1 MINLG
6 INIGSNRTVYSI
18 CGYNQNGNFLTK
30 TLLNDASKRETP
42 SLLVFTNKERKAGS
56 TAVNDF
62 KANAESSFINI
73 SRLIGLNNLPNI
85 EEELKYSYVKY
96 DIKTEKDNNKRVVFK
111 FKFEE
116 EFIQAESNEIIAAYI
131 QKINKQYVKYHS
143 DFQFENLTIS
153 VPDFYTLAQK
163 QTIKIILQAVGAKK
177 INIINESTAITF
189 YYGYNR
195 YNDFFKQNKEKVI
208 INVVFV
214 DIGHSKTTFIL
225 SQLKYNEFKVLLV
238 KSIPYLGGRDFDEII
253 FKYVKI
259 QFKNQFGIDFPEN
272 IPKKKVFVFQ
282 NIKKCRENLSINQEM
297 EIKLDSFYNDNDFT
311 VKLSRDKFEG
321 LVFNLFEIFSNEF
334 HSFIKLC
341 IKKVKKIDNIE
352 MVGGLARTPLIENC
366 LTQITKLKLSKTN
379 LVDECTAIGGALFN
393 FYNNWIDGKEKN
405 FPIKNFKQIEGYNYE
420 NIYYEI
426 INKYSISKSNS
437 NNIENSPLPNFKE
450 LNEDYHLK
458 LAFEKGK
465 ALPLYC
471 TIKLNLTENANDN
484 SQIISF
490 SRKDD
495 QKNKIVLINFKIFLP
510 TYKQNTE
517 YTEKSNYQSK
527 SNHLHQNNLENKKS
541 QEYNI
546 YFYLNHCGYI
556 NLYKKQNF
564 KNEET
569 IKDYKIID
577 QELIDEFDCDNIIKT
592 IINFINKIE
601 NIDKNEN
608 KLQEEKN
615 KLSSLFYE
623 QRSLIRSGSMR
634 EITILNDQMNSI
646 ERDLRN
652 LNKII
657 NKNEVKIGIEKI
669 KGKLDKVKRS
679 ISEKNNKRMIS
690 KSMIDNDEKYEID
703 YYKKKNNQTK
713 KRNIDWTPNLYT
725 YKKEDKVHDN
735 SFIKSN
741 NINNIINN
749 NKNEQK
755 KANFYN
761 KIPPNK
767 TQNPQ
772 INFEFYNK
780 KGDMKKDNYNFF
792 YGDQY
797 MP

>member
-85 EEELKYSYVKY
+85 KEELKYSYVKS
-96 DIKTEKDNNKRVVFK
+96 DIKTEKNNNKRVVFN

-208 INVVFV
+208 NVVFV

-225 SQLKYNEFKVLLV
+225 SQLKFNEFKVLYV

-253 FKYVKI
+253 FEYVKV

-272 IPKKKVFVFQ
+272 IPKKKVIAFQ
-282 NIKKCRENLSINQEM
+282 NIKKCRENLSINNEM
-297 EIKLDSFYNDNDFT
+297 EIKLDSFYQDMDFT

-321 LVFNLFEIFSNEF
+321 LVFNLFKIFSNEF
-334 HSFIKLC
+334 HSFLNVCKN
-341 IKKVKKIDNIE
+341 KVKNIDNIE

-393 FYNNWIDGKEKN
+393 FYNNWIDGKETN
-405 FPIKNFKQIEGYNYE
+405 FPINGFKQIKGYNYE

-426 INKYSISKSNS
+426 INKNSINS
-437 NNIENSPLPNFKE
+437 ITPLPPNLKE
-450 LNEDYHLK
+450 LKKDNNNPI
-458 LAFEKGK
+458 LAFDKGD
-465 ALPLYC
+465 ALPAYHN
-471 TIKLNLTENANDN
+471 ILNVIDNNNDN

-490 SRKDD
+490 FRKDNL
-495 QKNKIVLINFKIFLP
+495 KNKIVLINYKFFFP
-510 TYKQNTE
+510 TYSE
-517 YTEKSNYQSK
+517 MSNIFSRF
-527 SNHLHQNNLENKKS
+527 NNFHLYNFNNNS
-541 QEYNI
+541 QEYKI
-546 YFYLNHCGYI
+546 TFYLNHCGYI
-556 NLYKKQNF
+556 NLYKIQNS
-564 KNEET
+564 KNEEQKIEYT
-569 IKDYKIID
+569 IES
-577 QELIDEFDCDNIIKT
+577 QELIDEVDCDVKIKT
-592 IINFINKIE
+592 INKFINKIE
-601 NIDKNEN
+601 KIDNNEII
-608 KLQEEKN
+608 LQEEKN

-623 QRSLIRSGSMR
+623 QRSLIRSESM
-634 EITILNDQMNSI
+634 EKIKSINDDMKSI
-646 ERDLRN
+646 EKDLRE
-652 LNKII
+652 LNKIS
-657 NKNEVKIGIEKI
+657 NKKEVKIGIENVKE
-669 KGKLDKVKRS
+669 KLNKVKRS
-679 ISEKNNKRMIS
+679 ISQHNNKRFIS
-690 KSMIDNDEKYEID
+690 KSMFDSDEKNEID
-703 YYKKKNNQTK
+703 YYQKKKNQK
-713 KRNIDWTPNLYT
+713 KKKDIEQIPNLYIM
-725 YKKEDKVHDN
+725 KKNEDKDNDN
-735 SFIKSN
+735 SFIRANNLNNNYNNNKSN
-741 NINNIINN
+741 NGNLFNKNQPNKNHYPPNNNI
-749 NKNEQK
+749 
-755 KANFYN
+755 YN
-761 KIPPNK
+761 SRKDDI
-767 TQNPQ
+767 
-772 INFEFYNK
+772 
-780 KGDMKKDNYNFF
+780 KKDNNNYFLIGN
-792 YGDQY
+792 YY
-797 MP
+797 YK